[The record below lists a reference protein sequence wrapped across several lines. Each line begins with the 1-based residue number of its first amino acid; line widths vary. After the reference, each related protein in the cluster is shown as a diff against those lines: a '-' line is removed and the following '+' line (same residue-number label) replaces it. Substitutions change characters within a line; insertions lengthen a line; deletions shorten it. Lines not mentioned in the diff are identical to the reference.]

1 MLKEKN
7 CAVMKKFFVKK
18 EFRSK
23 KVGLAL
29 YKKLL
34 EFAKEKRYNI
44 LFWIRPEQQKLHI
57 GFMKRQVF
65 IKLIKHSCRFR
76 IRFRIE
82 RVFFISLICQRK
94 WEWK

>member
-34 EFAKEKRYNI
+34 EFAKEKR
-44 LFWIRPEQQKLHI
+44 
-57 GFMKRQVF
+57 
-65 IKLIKHSCRFR
+65 
-76 IRFRIE
+76 
-82 RVFFISLICQRK
+82 
-94 WEWK
+94 